1 MVADVQALSTFILAM
16 RARTLVAP
24 WCLHGGTPSRPTGAG
39 GSIKEEA
46 VARGPRSDRHH
57 ARIEAAQRK
66 LVDCD
71 RRLAGYQ
78 KTLDAGAD
86 PKLKAKLYAEL
97 GITVRYDP
105 STRIVAAPIA
115 SGNRVCNC
123 ECRRTDY
130 PHEHT
135 SDAQGES
142 PAQGGMRSRRPK
154 TQLVQPGPGAQ
165 PQRDPRPADGGSSD
179 R

>member
-1 MVADVQALSTFILAM
+1 MVADVQALSTFILAIA
-16 RARTLVAP
+16 ARTLVAP

-66 LVDCD
+66 LVNCD

-105 STRIVAAPIA
+105 STRIVAAQSRPEIA
-115 SGNRVCNC
+115 V
-123 ECRRTDY
+123 
-130 PHEHT
+130 
-135 SDAQGES
+135 
-142 PAQGGMRSRRPK
+142 
-154 TQLVQPGPGAQ
+154 QL
-165 PQRDPRPADGGSSD
+165 
-179 R
+179 